1 MVSVKVGGI
10 EVAADIEEIDGVFT
24 CELKAAAE
32 EDLKDFIRL
41 AVPGARAVISYDNGY
56 GYEGRVSITD
66 PWDYVTV
73 VEL

>member
-1 MVSVKVGGI
+1 MATVTIGGI
-10 EVAADIEEIDGVFT
+10 EAAADIEEIDGVFT

-41 AVPGARAVISYDNGY
+41 AVPGARAVIAYDG
-56 GYEGRVSITD
+56 GDEYECRVTITD

-73 VEL
+73 VEI